1 LRRNWRTGTETVH
14 ANTYTHT
21 HTERESGISYVMS
34 CTVFFFPTPINHE
47 GENGYEKKKAE
58 DSFSGIFVSRAGTVT
73 IHLPISE
80 EIPERFPP
88 NPHRTKFP
96 QPSPNKTIEKPTESW
111 IRADKNQTRFNS
123 TFFTERKRGNI
134 YMPVASASE
143 SDQEQCD
150 PCGGWMIREE
160 TRGREEGTSTARR
173 WSSSPPCPFSPLGM
187 FLPSLARCAGLLGA
201 PSPAVSAR
209 FYYSGVALPQLANWK
224 PTLPPLYLLFLPYVT
239 CS

>member
-1 LRRNWRTGTETVH
+1 
-14 ANTYTHT
+14 
-21 HTERESGISYVMS
+21 
-34 CTVFFFPTPINHE
+34 
-47 GENGYEKKKAE
+47 
-58 DSFSGIFVSRAGTVT
+58 
-73 IHLPISE
+73 
-80 EIPERFPP
+80 
-88 NPHRTKFP
+88 
-96 QPSPNKTIEKPTESW
+96 
-111 IRADKNQTRFNS
+111 
-123 TFFTERKRGNI
+123 
-134 YMPVASASE
+134 
-143 SDQEQCD
+143 
-150 PCGGWMIREE
+150 MIREE